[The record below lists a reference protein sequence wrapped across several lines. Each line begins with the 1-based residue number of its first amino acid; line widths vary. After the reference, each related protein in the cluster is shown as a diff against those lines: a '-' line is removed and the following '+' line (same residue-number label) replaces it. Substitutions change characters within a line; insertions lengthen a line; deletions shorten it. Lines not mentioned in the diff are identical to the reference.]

1 VSQTN
6 AIILRIG
13 ADKADEFER
22 MFREEELPIWD
33 DFAKRGKLL
42 AASLTRASYGTEEDR
57 WKKDSIVEYILVA
70 VLTGMPAH
78 SEHDDDRRFK
88 GFLAKAQKLQPQP
101 PLVWGGDTTVGK
113 NWP

>member
-6 AIILRIG
+6 AIILRIQ

-33 DFAKRGKLL
+33 AFASSGKLL
-42 AASLTRASYGTEEDR
+42 AASLTRARYGTEEER
-57 WKKDSIVEYILVA
+57 WKDTGIVEYILVA
-70 VLTGMPAH
+70 VLTDMAAH
-78 SEHDDDRRFK
+78 EAHDADRRFRA
-88 GFLAKAQKLQPQP
+88 FLRKAKQLQPEE